1 MAISFG
7 VNLNSLNTAS
17 NLRKTSSLLSSV
29 FERLSS
35 GSRINKA
42 SDDPA
47 GLALAQQLNLE
58 SRLMGVALQ
67 NANNG
72 LSYVNN
78 ATSGLTEINEILSRM
93 SELSQQ
99 SANSLVSTAQRSAL
113 QSEFTAL
120 GSEIERIAASTG
132 FNGFPGLSA
141 SSDLTMQ
148 VGISADESSRIL
160 IQSAV
165 ATLQTLG
172 LGSNYALTYSL
183 SGSTDEYAMSASR
196 LAFSAIASAI
206 DEVTRQRGVIDAAAG
221 RLSSA
226 INQLSVGRENLQTAE
241 QRIRDTDIASDSAEL
256 TRLQV
261 LQQAQIA
268 LVAQANQ
275 EPIMALRLLR

>member
-17 NLRKTSSLLSSV
+17 NLRKTSSLLSSL

-78 ATSGLTEINEILSRM
+78 ATSGLTEINDILSRM

-120 GSEIERIAASTG
+120 GSEIERIAASTE

-141 SSDLTMQ
+141 SSNLTMQ

-160 IQSAV
+160 VQSAV